1 MSAHPS
7 HSELSFSVRDFTNQ
21 SITYSLS
28 KHSIRSKRWVVE
40 YVHWRQP
47 RVIKRVKTGDDL
59 NLDNYFFFRLQ
70 MPIVQRVSKTIFVVK
85 CAVSNKFPLGFLH
98 CSVVE
103 TRNKSGA
110 LERKFVCP
118 CRKLRPTNSTEMSN
132 KECVHFYA
140 CILAF
145 ISDEKFMNEFSYH
158 IQVSFISVSRRYYL
172 IKLNCRIYLPQTF
185 QASNVL
191 SVSLDSIDEL
201 TERQLVVHFEVMPQ
215 VSDETDLLCGDVR
228 VLDSLVLA
236 TDDGSSG
243 FADDVSATGNVNL
256 SLPVGINMSELL
268 NGTLEVVPQQ
278 MTCPSTTIMNA
289 EDTTQ
294 IQRGK
299 IKIPPLK
306 RPTRKLAGSETG
318 NQGHHTAE
326 LITKRMPSADD
337 CASSLLF
344 EQWLASVTERIN
356 QTMHF
361 GMPGNPDPL
370 VYQIPHSF
378 FDCIR
383 ERISSNGRKKRL
395 PNSTV
400 VFQRKDRPPF
410 ATMTKYTW
418 HLNNPMHVKHIFDT
432 SLVIYFGLRVMS

>member
-1 MSAHPS
+1 
-7 HSELSFSVRDFTNQ
+7 
-21 SITYSLS
+21 
-28 KHSIRSKRWVVE
+28 
-40 YVHWRQP
+40 
-47 RVIKRVKTGDDL
+47 
-59 NLDNYFFFRLQ
+59 

-85 CAVSNKFPLGFLH
+85 CAVSSKFPLGFLH
-98 CSVVE
+98 CSVIE

-118 CRKLRPTNSTEMSN
+118 CRKLRPANSTETAN

-158 IQVSFISVSRRYYL
+158 IQVSFISAFILLSYL
-172 IKLNCRIYLPQTF
+172 CFATF

-201 TERQLVVHFEVMPQ
+201 AERQLVVHFEVMPQ
-215 VSDETDLLCGDVR
+215 VSDEADLLCGDVR

-236 TDDGSSG
+236 ADDGSSG

-268 NGTLEVVPQQ
+268 SGTLEVVPQQ
-278 MTCPSTTIMNA
+278 MTCPSTPILSSEEA
-289 EDTTQ
+289 TQ

-306 RPTRKLAGSETG
+306 RPPRKLVSGPEAG
-318 NQGHHTAE
+318 NQLPHQGHHTIE
-326 LITKRMPSADD
+326 TIPKRMPSSDD
-337 CASSLLF
+337 CTSSLLF
-344 EQWLASVTERIN
+344 EQWLSSVTERIN

-378 FDCIR
+378 FECLR
-383 ERISSNGRKKRL
+383 ERISTNGRKKRL

-410 ATMTKYTW
+410 VTLTKYTW
-418 HLNNPMHVKHIFDT
+418 HLNNPVHVKHIFDT
-432 SLVIYFGLRVMS
+432 SLVGYFASDLIVMLR